1 MSLNIKHLQQL
12 DEFRWQLSSSFKPGM
27 LVPGIIYMKEDMLA
41 HIMSEQVLNQIA
53 NVACLPGIVKSSL
66 AMPDVHW
73 GYGFPIGGVAAMR
86 LEGGIISPGGVGFD
100 INCGVRLIKTEIE
113 LKDISTRL
121 ENIVDNLFNNIP
133 SGLGCCSQIRLNPVE
148 LDRVLEKG
156 ATWAIEQGYGRDLDI
171 ELTEEKG
178 TMIDAATDSVS
189 KRAKERGASQLGT
202 LGSGNHFVELA
213 VVDEIYDPVA
223 AYAMGITRTGQVMCW
238 IHTGSRGLGHQI
250 ADDYIKVMLNAMPGY
265 GISVPDRQLACSP
278 VNSPEG
284 LDYLAAM
291 RCAANYAWAN
301 RQIITHWARQTICQ
315 TLEIGMQ
322 SAGMDLVCDVAHN
335 IAKIENHIV
344 NKHTE
349 QLCVHRKGATR
360 AFGANHPDLPKRYKK
375 IGQPVLIP
383 GDMGRYSYIMTGSQ
397 TALEETFGSTCHGA
411 GRLKSRMAAK
421 KIVDGRIFY
430 RSLWERG
437 IIVKAHSYSAL
448 AEEASPA
455 YKDIEDVVK
464 VAHGAGLSH
473 KVARTRP
480 IGVIKG

>member
-1 MSLNIKHLQQL
+1 
-12 DEFRWQLSSSFKPGM
+12 
-27 LVPGIIYMKEDMLA
+27 
-41 HIMSEQVLNQIA
+41 
-53 NVACLPGIVKSSL
+53 
-66 AMPDVHW
+66 MPDVHW

-397 TALEETFGSTCHGA
+397 TALEETFGSTCMVQQ
-411 GRLKSRMAAK
+411 LKSRMALK
-421 KIVDGRIFY
+421 K
-430 RSLWERG
+430 S
-437 IIVKAHSYSAL
+437 
-448 AEEASPA
+448 
-455 YKDIEDVVK
+455 
-464 VAHGAGLSH
+464 
-473 KVARTRP
+473 
-480 IGVIKG
+480 